1 MVVKTRAFGEIDVDE
16 EKIITFPNGIVG
28 FPDLQKF
35 TLLYDLEKGQHVG
48 VKWLQSLDEPEFAL
62 PVMDPLLVKPDYNPS
77 VEDELLKPIGELKD
91 EYLLVQV
98 AMNVPND
105 LTRMTVNLQAPIII
119 NAETRKGCQ
128 VIIESGEYPIRFA
141 IYDILKDNKKKA
153 EE

>member
-28 FPDLQKF
+28 FPELQKF
-35 TLLYDLEKGQHVG
+35 TLLYDLEKGQSVG

-98 AMNVPND
+98 AMNVPSD
-105 LTRMTVNLQAPIII
+105 LTRMTVNLQAPLII
-119 NAETRKGCQ
+119 NAETKKGCQ
-128 VIIESGEYPIRFA
+128 VILESGEYPIRFA
-141 IYDILKDNKKKA
+141 IYDILKDNKKKT